1 MMRLI
6 SGYIGREVFNSISIA
21 LLVIV
26 GLDAVTAVIDETDAI
41 RNNYNFSDVLIY
53 VSITI
58 PSRVHEYIPV
68 ATLVGCLFGLGQL
81 ANNSELIVMR
91 AAGISVFQ
99 IVIFVFRPVLVF
111 ILVGIFLG
119 EYIAPY
125 LDQLA
130 NGQRQYLRKGESTL
144 DSASGLWIRE
154 GAQFMHF
161 NAVFPGGVLFGVA
174 RYNFS
179 DDKRI
184 SEASFASRA
193 TYNSAEGYW
202 VEENVSITH
211 FHADRTEVDKKLT
224 RIWRSELTPQLLL
237 VNALPADRLS
247 MSTLFYYMNFLK
259 QQGAKAAVYEL
270 AFWRKL
276 IQPLV
281 ILGLV
286 MLGISFV
293 FGPLRNSAMGSKIF
307 VGVLVGVVFNIFQDM
322 IGPTSIVMGFSPLFA
337 VMTPVLMCI
346 AAGLYLLRRER

>member
-1 MMRLI
+1 MRRI
-6 SGYIGREVFNSISIA
+6 SGYIGREVLNSISIA

-26 GLDAVTAVIDETDAI
+26 GLDAITAVIDETDSI
-41 RNNYNFSDVLIY
+41 RNNYQFYDVIVY
-53 VSITI
+53 VATTI

-91 AAGISVFQ
+91 AAGISIFR

-111 ILVGIFLG
+111 IFIGVFLG
-119 EYIAPY
+119 EYMAPY

-154 GAQFMHF
+154 GTQFMHF

-174 RYNFS
+174 RYNFPE
-179 DDKRI
+179 DKHI

-193 TYNSAEGYW
+193 TYNSAAGHW
-202 VEENVSITH
+202 VEENVSITRFYPDH
-211 FHADRTEVDKKLT
+211 TEVDKQLT
-224 RIWRSELTPQLLL
+224 RIWKSELSPQLLIANTL
-237 VNALPADRLS
+237 SEDKLS
-247 MSTLFYYMNFLK
+247 MSTLFYHINFLK
-259 QQGAKAAVYEL
+259 QQGARASVHEL
-270 AFWRKL
+270 AFWRK
-276 IQPLV
+276 ITQPIV

-293 FGPLRNSAMGSKIF
+293 FGPLRNSTIGSKIF

-337 VMTPVLMCI
+337 VMVPAMVCI
-346 AAGLYLLRRER
+346 AGGLYLLHRER

>member
-1 MMRLI
+1 MMRRI
-6 SGYIGREVFNSISIA
+6 SGYIGKEVFYSISIA
-21 LLVIV
+21 LIVIV
-26 GLDAVTAVIDETDAI
+26 GLDSVTAVIDEADSI
-41 RNNYNFSDVLIY
+41 RNNYKFADVLIY
-53 VSITI
+53 VATTI
-58 PSRVHEYIPV
+58 PSRVHEYLPV

-81 ANNSELIVMR
+81 ASNSELIVMR
-91 AAGISVFQ
+91 AAGVSIFR

-111 ILVGIFLG
+111 ILIGVFLG
-119 EYIAPY
+119 EYMAPY

-193 TYNSAEGYW
+193 TYNSSAGYW

-211 FHADRTEVDKKLT
+211 FHPDYTEVDKKLT
-224 RIWRSELTPQLLL
+224 RIWKSELSPQLLMA
-237 VNALPADRLS
+237 NTLPEDKLS
-247 MSTLFYYMNFLK
+247 MSTLFYYIDFLE
-259 QQGAKAAVYEL
+259 QQGARAGVYEL
-270 AFWRKL
+270 AFWRKI
-276 IQPLV
+276 IQPLI

-286 MLGISFV
+286 MLGVSFV

-337 VMTPVLMCI
+337 VMAPALLCV
-346 AAGLYLLRRER
+346 AGGLYLLHRER